1 MDGYADSSGAR
12 RRPVHCR
19 GLLLRQDREEPSQP
33 EDAGRAS
40 TGDQRQAGDPDP
52 YERRYAGA
60 AGPAFPHDGERRHG
74 GRAVSMRTS
83 TRPSKVTT
91 RQVFAIAGPAMIA
104 NLTTPLI
111 GIVST
116 TAIGRLG
123 DATLLGGVAMASVLF
138 DCIFWLFAFL
148 RMSTVAFT
156 AQSLGA
162 GEPGELRAILVRGF
176 IVAAL
181 IGTALILLQV
191 PLASILLGAMGGSEG
206 VTRAA
211 KTYFIIRIW
220 SSPLALGNYVM
231 LGWLIGQAR
240 AKLALGMQIS
250 INLINVAATVVL
262 VLVFDFGIAGAAI
275 AAVIAET
282 AGLVLGLLIARHL
295 SKGQFAASR
304 ALLFDRAKLMRM
316 LAVNRDIMIRTASLI
331 AAFLFFTA
339 QGARAGDMTLA
350 ANAVLNNF
358 LLISAFFLDGLA
370 NAAEQLCGR
379 ACGARDRDEF
389 SGAVRLV
396 VFWGFGFALAVTG
409 VFALFGPALIDLMTA
424 SPDVRRIARD
434 FLLFVVASPALAVF
448 AFAFD
453 GVYIGATWARDM
465 RNLMVASLAI
475 FLAAWFALRSF
486 GNAGLWAALLV
497 HYAARGGL
505 EAWRYPALLR
515 KSFG

>member
-1 MDGYADSSGAR
+1 MHSPTA
-12 RRPVHCR
+12 
-19 GLLLRQDREEPSQP
+19 
-33 EDAGRAS
+33 
-40 TGDQRQAGDPDP
+40 
-52 YERRYAGA
+52 
-60 AGPAFPHDGERRHG
+60 
-74 GRAVSMRTS
+74 
-83 TRPSKVTT
+83 PSKVTT
-91 RQVFAIAGPAMIA
+91 AQVFAIAGPAMVA

-138 DCIFWLFAFL
+138 DCMFWLFAFL

-156 AQSLGA
+156 AQSVGA
-162 GEPGELRAILVRGF
+162 GEASELRAILVRGF

-181 IGTALILLQV
+181 IGTGLIVLQI
-191 PLASILLGAMGGSEG
+191 PLASVLLDAMGGSEG

-211 KTYFIIRIW
+211 KTYFTIRIW
-220 SSPLALGNYVM
+220 SAPLALGNYVV

-240 AKLALGMQIS
+240 ARLALGTQIA
-250 INLINVAATVVL
+250 INLINMAATMLL

-275 AAVIAET
+275 AALIAEA
-282 AGLVLGLLIARHL
+282 AGLLLGVAIARRL
-295 SKGQFAASR
+295 QGELAVSR
-304 ALLFDRAKLMRM
+304 ATLFDRAKLMRM

-379 ACGARDRDEF
+379 AYGARNKSAF
-389 SGAVRLV
+389 AGAVRLV
-396 VFWGFGFALAVTG
+396 LIWGFAFAVAVAAA
-409 VFALFGPALIDLMTA
+409 FALFGTSFIDIMSA
-424 SPDVRRIARD
+424 NAEVRRIARD
-434 FLLFVVASPALAVF
+434 YLPFVVVAPLLGVF
-448 AFAFD
+448 AFAYD

-465 RNLMVASLAI
+465 RNLMVLSLAV
-475 FLAAWFALRSF
+475 FLTAWFALRSF
-486 GNAGLWAALLV
+486 GNAGLWGALLA

-505 EAWRYPALLR
+505 EALRYPVLLR
-515 KSFG
+515 KSFAA

>member
-1 MDGYADSSGAR
+1 VTS
-12 RRPVHCR
+12 
-19 GLLLRQDREEPSQP
+19 PS
-33 EDAGRAS
+33 
-40 TGDQRQAGDPDP
+40 
-52 YERRYAGA
+52 
-60 AGPAFPHDGERRHG
+60 H
-74 GRAVSMRTS
+74 
-83 TRPSKVTT
+83 VTT

-123 DATLLGGVAMASVLF
+123 DAALLGGVAMASVLF

-162 GEPGELRAILVRGF
+162 GETQELRAILVRGF
-176 IVAAL
+176 IVAAV
-181 IGTALILLQV
+181 IGAALIALQV
-191 PLASILLGAMGGSEG
+191 PLAAILLGAMGGSAA
-206 VTRAA
+206 VTAAA
-211 KTYFIIRIW
+211 KTYFLIRIW
-220 SSPLALGNYVM
+220 SAPLALANYVV

-240 AKLALGMQIS
+240 AKLALTTQIA
-250 INLINVAATVVL
+250 INLVNAGATALL
-262 VLVFDFGIAGAAI
+262 VLVFDTGIAGAAI

-282 AGLVLGLLIARHL
+282 TGLLLGILIAYRL
-295 SKGQFAASR
+295 TEGKLDIPR
-304 ALLFDRAKLMRM
+304 TTLFESARLTRM

-331 AAFLFFTA
+331 AVWLFFAA
-339 QGARAGDMTLA
+339 QGARAGDVTLA

-379 ACGARDRDEF
+379 AYGARDRYAF
-389 SGAVRLV
+389 AGAVRLV
-396 VFWGFGFALAVTG
+396 IAWGFVFALAVAGT
-409 VFALFGPALIDLMTA
+409 FALFGPALIDIMTA
-424 SPDVRRIARD
+424 SSDVRAGARD
-434 FLLFVVASPALAVF
+434 FLLFVTLAPLLGVF
-448 AFAFD
+448 AFGYD

-465 RNLMVASLAI
+465 RNLMLASLVI
-475 FLAAWFALRSF
+475 FLAAWFSLRSF

-505 EAWRYPALLR
+505 QALAYPGLVKR
-515 KSFG
+515 SFGT